1 MEQLNNKYGLNE
13 KELFECNL
21 DDKEENLNSI
31 KKGQYKKNK
40 LSILKELGGNI
51 RIKEEYNY
59 INEIQTIQNKKDDD
73 NYENEKITDFH
84 IKKQM
89 NLMKFKGKIQQR

>member
-51 RIKEEYNY
+51 RIKEVQ
-59 INEIQTIQNKKDDD
+59 I
-73 NYENEKITDFH
+73 
-84 IKKQM
+84 
-89 NLMKFKGKIQQR
+89 